1 MLPNIPLLK
10 VMKRSPM
17 HHHRRPYSG
26 MCNCFV
32 FFIFVQQTHY
42 FFSNRRADVTRRA
55 PQHRCILRRDIALLR
70 RQKSSPA
77 AKAQRPRRR
86 NICHLGV
93 RGCHVSLTLV
103 SSAATSLC
111 MCSFPIHDHIGC
123 ITDVLNQPERPPEL
137 PGMHKEMISSD
148 E

>member
-1 MLPNIPLLK
+1 
-10 VMKRSPM
+10 MKRSPV
-17 HHHRRPYSG
+17 HHHRHPYSG
-26 MCNCFV
+26 KYNCFFL
-32 FFIFVQQTHY
+32 FFLFFLIFVQTYY
-42 FFSNRRADVTRRA
+42 FFANRRADVTRRGPSAA
-55 PQHRCILRRDIALLR
+55 PLYSSEGRRAAAEA
-70 RQKSSPA
+70 KSSPA
-77 AKAQRPRRR
+77 AKAQRPHRR

-103 SSAATSLC
+103 SSAGASLC
-111 MCSFPIHDHIGC
+111 MYSFPIHDHIGR